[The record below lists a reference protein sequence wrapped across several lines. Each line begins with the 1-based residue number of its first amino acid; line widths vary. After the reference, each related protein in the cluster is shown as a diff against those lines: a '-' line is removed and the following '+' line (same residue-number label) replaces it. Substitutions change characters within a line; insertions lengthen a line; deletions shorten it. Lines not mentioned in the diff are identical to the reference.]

1 MGKTGT
7 ATYTVTLDRRDGH
20 VSTARART
28 AVLTV
33 ESGSGAEGDTFNP
46 AELLLAAVGACMLKN
61 IERVAPILKF
71 GFRGVHVEIQGE
83 RRDVPPGYETIT
95 YAVHVDTDEDDRRLQ
110 LLHRNVRQYGTVFN
124 TVAAGTRLS
133 GTLSRGPVHATAP
146 GHADGES

>member
-1 MGKTGT
+1 M
-7 ATYTVTLDRRDGH
+7 ATYAVTLDRRDGH
-20 VSTARART
+20 VSTARTRT

-33 ESGSGAEGDTFNP
+33 ESGSGGEGNTFNP

-71 GFRGVHVEIQGE
+71 RFRGVHVEIRGE
-83 RRDVPPGYETIT
+83 RRDVPPGFETIS
-95 YAVHVDTDEDDRRLQ
+95 YDVRVDTDEDDHRLE
-110 LLHRNVRQYGTVFN
+110 LLHRNLRQYGTVFN

-133 GTLSRGPVHATAP
+133 GTLSRGPVRPAAP